1 MMPRGPR
8 LDVADALY
16 HVIARGVERRA
27 IVRDD
32 CDRADFVERLAALC
46 VEEGATLFAFVLMDN
61 HFHLVVRRHRRPLGL
76 LLQRLLT
83 GYSGR
88 FNRRHRRAGHLFQ
101 NRYKSI
107 VCEEDHY
114 LLELV
119 RYVHL
124 NPVRAGMVTDP
135 ASYPWSSHALYLQR
149 RPPGWL
155 HAEPVLALLGGRVAY
170 RRFVAAGMGQGHRPD
185 LAGSDRQRSEASTRR
200 LWLAGQ
206 VLGTEGF
213 AHRLLRCAR
222 DNRLDRELQHEASA
236 LLPSLAKRIARQ
248 FGVPEPLLRSASRRR
263 PLPRARRALIFTAV
277 LEHAARPVDIARY
290 LNVSTAAVSHQ
301 LRSLESDDA
310 VS

>member
-1 MMPRGPR
+1 MPRGPR

-32 CDRADFVERLAALC
+32 HDRSDFLERLAVLC

-61 HFHLVVRRHRRPLGL
+61 HFHLVVRRHQRPLGL
-76 LLQRLLT
+76 LMQRLLT

-107 VCEEDHY
+107 LCDQNAY

-124 NPVRAGMVTDP
+124 NPVRAGMVAEPT
-135 ASYPWSSHALYLQR
+135 SYSWSSHAMYLR
-149 RPPGWL
+149 PRPPPWL
-155 HAEPVLALLGGRVAY
+155 HTETAIELLGGRAAY
-170 RRFVAAGMGQGHRPD
+170 RRFVADGADQGHRHD
-185 LAGSDRQRSEASTRR
+185 LAGEDCRRVDEHERR
-200 LWLAGQ
+200 LWLGGQ
-206 VLGTEGF
+206 VLGSAQF
-213 AHRLLRCAR
+213 ARGLLRSAR
-222 DNRLDRELQHEASA
+222 HSRLDRELQREAGA
-236 LLPSLAKRIARQ
+236 LLPTLAVRIARQ
-248 FGVPEPLLRSASRRR
+248 FAIPEPLLRSASRQR

-277 LEHAARPVDIARY
+277 LDHGARPVEVARY
-290 LNVSTAAVSHQ
+290 LGISTAAVAQH
-301 LRSLESDDA
+301 LRSLEVDDT